1 MKGLYI
7 HIPFCQRKCA
17 YCNFISFES
26 GDVPGYVKA
35 LQAEIGMTAQDR
47 KEAVDTIFFGGGT
60 PSVIPAAMISDIMN
74 TIRRQYSV
82 SESAEISIEVNPGT
96 IDREKLAVYRDI
108 GINRISLGLQSADDN
123 ELKIL
128 GRIHTFRDFEDG
140 YRMARESGFQ
150 NINIDLIF
158 GLPNQAA
165 TDFIKTL
172 DTVIQFK
179 PEHVSCYALK
189 LEPGTPLYRQYSN
202 AELMPDEDTEREMYH
217 RAIGMLK
224 HAGYT
229 HYETSNF
236 AKPGFACRHNLKYW
250 QGEEYL
256 GFGVAAHGY
265 YRSGA
270 GYIRTRNT
278 ENLSTYIKLVNEN
291 RLPTVEKIAL
301 SSAELREEYVML
313 RLRLAKGIRY
323 EDYNRRFHEDF
334 FAENED
340 TIRRM
345 TEAGLLNADKDG
357 IYPTTRGFDLQNVL
371 IGAFL

>member
-1 MKGLYI
+1 MEYNDFVKEEMLMKGLYI

-35 LQAEIGMTAQDR
+35 LQAEIGMAAQDR
-47 KEAVDTIFFGGGT
+47 KEAVDTIFFGGRLQ

-158 GLPNQAA
+158 GLPNQTAA
-165 TDFIKTL
+165 DFIKTL
-172 DTVIQFK
+172 DTVIQFE

-256 GFGVAAHGY
+256 GFGVC
-265 YRSGA
+265 GA
-270 GYIRTRNT
+270 R
-278 ENLSTYIKLVNEN
+278 V
-291 RLPTVEKIAL
+291 LPF
-301 SSAELREEYVML
+301 
-313 RLRLAKGIRY
+313 
-323 EDYNRRFHEDF
+323 RR
-334 FAENED
+334 
-340 TIRRM
+340 
-345 TEAGLLNADKDG
+345 G
-357 IYPTTRGFDLQNVL
+357 IYTDAEYGEPKHVYKSSQRESAADGGENCAQLSRAERRVCDAALE
-371 IGAFL
+371 ISERHPI